1 MVVSSLNAMDRS
13 KTLGQIIHHI
23 INDGVDT
30 YPNGL
35 TEVSGSDVFVNRIR
49 GQAKDV
55 EDALAEVHDEYIDIH
70 LVLSGKEKFGYSLRV
85 NESED
90 ELEKFVDDAKLSRH
104 MSGEQFVILEQ
115 GNYCVFLPGEWHR
128 PMLKAL
134 SDDHIVDKVV
144 IKVRASLL

>member
-70 LVLSGKEKFGYSLRV
+70 LVLSGKEKLGYSLRV

>member
-49 GQAKDV
+49 SQAKDV

-70 LVLSGKEKFGYSLRV
+70 LVLSGKEKLGYSLRV

-90 ELEKFVDDAKLSRH
+90 ELEKFVDDAKLSHH

-128 PMLKAL
+128 PMLKTL

>member
-13 KTLGQIIHHI
+13 KTLGQIIQHI

-55 EDALAEVHDEYIDIH
+55 EDALVEVHDEYIDIH
-70 LVLSGKEKFGYSLRV
+70 LVLSGKEKLGYSLRV